1 MDNWGT
7 IHASLYRYKELSLAK
22 NTTYTLSV
30 SNNNGYVD
38 YNTNYNGKFAFFI
51 SEQPALASGIMICNT
66 GATKR
71 GVVFTFK
78 TGDNPMYAN
87 IYLGDEYNNSSG
99 LGILFGELLE
109 NMMIELGNT
118 ASEYVAYD
126 QKSTEVIIPLGQTVY
141 GGTLDVGTGELTI
154 KSQKILFNG
163 SENWLF
169 STGDNG
175 YILQGSENFV
185 QNSLAVCNIAK
196 PTSTSQING
205 FWIRISY
212 NYFRFPGFADAYKTV
227 DDFKAFLQNQN
238 AEIVGDLVTPITLQ
252 LTPQQ
257 ILALSGVNTLYA
269 DAGDVTVTGVSDPGA
284 AIATL
289 QDRLTAL
296 ENNTLN

>member
-1 MDNWGT
+1 
-7 IHASLYRYKELSLAK
+7 
-22 NTTYTLSV
+22 
-30 SNNNGYVD
+30 
-38 YNTNYNGKFAFFI
+38 
-51 SEQPALASGIMICNT
+51 
-66 GATKR
+66 
-71 GVVFTFK
+71 
-78 TGDNPMYAN
+78 MYAN

-169 STGDNG
+169 GTGDNG